1 MENLTI
7 ELISNKLK
15 LLPETQFKDIM
26 DYIDFLSYKQKG
38 EFSLSANQIQV
49 LEESRKIPIDNCKSA
64 KNTIIE
70 IREKYK

>member
-1 MENLTI
+1 MENPTI

-26 DYIDFLSYKQKG
+26 DYIDFLSHKQKG
-38 EFSLSANQIQV
+38 EFSLSSNQIQV
-49 LEESRKIPIDNCKSA
+49 LEESRKTTIDNCMSA